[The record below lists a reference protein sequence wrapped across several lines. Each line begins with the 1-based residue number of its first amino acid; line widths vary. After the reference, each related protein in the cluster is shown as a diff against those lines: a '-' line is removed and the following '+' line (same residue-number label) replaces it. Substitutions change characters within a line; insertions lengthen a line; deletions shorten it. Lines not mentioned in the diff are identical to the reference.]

1 MGCRLGTG
9 LGVLA
14 MQKRTD
20 ALQINQSVTSID
32 DLPPKIEGPSA
43 WLGSELAQ
51 KNNWLELLSSAEINE
66 IGEAARKALEASG
79 GNIAKITP
87 AIFPLP
93 TFSKRLSNI
102 ERDIMYGRGFA
113 LLRGL
118 PVDEWGTEISA
129 AAFYGLGSH
138 LGPARSQNAKG
149 HILGHVRDLGR
160 DPDDPNARIYQ
171 TTARQTFHT
180 DSTDIVGLLC
190 LKTAKS
196 GGESMLVSAMTIY
209 NRMREEAPELA
220 LELFQ
225 PNAIDRRGEV
235 PIGMKGYYM
244 LPPLTWHEENITI
257 HYQRRYID
265 SAQRFEDAPRLSQQ
279 RIQALD
285 MFDRLANDPDLKL
298 DMEFHPGDV
307 QLVHNH
313 TLLHDRLG
321 FEDWP
326 ENSKRRHLLRLWLA
340 SKNGRPLP
348 EPFAQRFGSV
358 TIGDRGGVITPNT
371 IALNAPLEAI

>member
-1 MGCRLGTG
+1 M
-9 LGVLA
+9 
-14 MQKRTD
+14 
-20 ALQINQSVTSID
+20 
-32 DLPPKIEGPSA
+32 
-43 WLGSELAQ
+43 
-51 KNNWLELLSSAEINE
+51 
-66 IGEAARKALEASG
+66 
-79 GNIAKITP
+79 
-87 AIFPLP
+87 
-93 TFSKRLSNI
+93 
-102 ERDIMYGRGFA
+102 
-113 LLRGL
+113 
-118 PVDEWGTEISA
+118 
-129 AAFYGLGSH
+129 
-138 LGPARSQNAKG
+138 
-149 HILGHVRDLGR
+149 ILCY
-160 DPDDPNARIYQ
+160 I
-171 TTARQTFHT
+171 
-180 DSTDIVGLLC
+180 
-190 LKTAKS
+190 
-196 GGESMLVSAMTIY
+196 
-209 NRMREEAPELA
+209 
-220 LELFQ
+220 
-225 PNAIDRRGEV
+225 
-235 PIGMKGYYM
+235 
-244 LPPLTWHEENITI
+244 WHEENITI

-265 SAQRFEDAPRLSQQ
+265 SAQRFADAPRLSQQ